1 MLTNSI
7 AFPDEFTFKNLL
19 AVKDPGVSVSPKK
32 VSVFVSVTVFVKVIL
47 SPLRAILKPVPAS
60 STISSVVL
68 PSCPEPESL
77 IFSSS
82 ELSPSTQEI
91 AY

>member
-1 MLTNSI
+1 MFDKST
-7 AFPDEFTFKNLL
+7 AE
-19 AVKDPGVSVSPKK
+19 
-32 VSVFVSVTVFVKVIL
+32 SVFANVIL
-47 SPLRAILKPVPAS
+47 SPLRAILSPVPAS
-60 STISSVVL
+60 RTISSVVFPL
-68 PSCPEPESL
+68 CPEPESL